1 MSKQWKGFFLC
12 QQSAAFQQELSAL
25 RRGFNRIEPTNNG
38 AKSELDDD
46 EIYDLK
52 I

>member
-1 MSKQWKGFFLC
+1 MERILLVSTIY
-12 QQSAAFQQELSAL
+12 SFQQELSAL

-46 EIYDLK
+46 ELYDLK